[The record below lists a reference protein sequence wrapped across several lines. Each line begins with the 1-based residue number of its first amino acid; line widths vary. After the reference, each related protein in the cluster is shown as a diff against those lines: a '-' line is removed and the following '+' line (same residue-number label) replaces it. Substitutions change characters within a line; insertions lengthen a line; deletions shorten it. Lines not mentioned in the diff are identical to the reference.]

1 MFQVGDV
8 VRVRSW
14 DDMKDEFGLDA
25 DGNINCRFSF
35 TRAMRKMCGKLYH
48 VSKVEQD
55 GLGERETRVYLEE
68 RPMRT
73 DIWEYLW
80 CAGMLE
86 LVEENKNINIDN
98 ILAFV

>member
-25 DGNINCRFSF
+25 YGNINCRFCF
-35 TRAMRKMCGKLYH
+35 TRAMQKMCGKLYH

-55 GLGERETRVYLEE
+55 WLGERRAEVCLEE

-73 DIWEYLW
+73 DTVAYMW

>member
-14 DDMKDEFGLDA
+14 DDMKDEFGLDVEG
-25 DGNINCRFSF
+25 DINCRFCF
-35 TRAMRKMCGKLYH
+35 TRDMQKMCGKLYH
-48 VSKVEQD
+48 VSKVKQD
-55 GLGERETRVYLEE
+55 RWDERRTEVYLKE

-73 DIWEYLW
+73 DTLAYAW

-86 LVEENKNINIDN
+86 LAEENKNINIDN

>member
-14 DDMKDEFGLDA
+14 DDMKAEFGLMDNGTI
-25 DGNINCRFSF
+25 DCRFGF
-35 TRAMRKMCGKLYH
+35 TRAMQKMCGKLYH
-48 VSKVEQD
+48 VSKVEED
-55 GLGERETRVYLEE
+55 GLSERRTRVDLEE

-73 DIWEYLW
+73 DTVAYMW

>member
-25 DGNINCRFSF
+25 DGNINCRFCF
-35 TRAMRKMCGKLYH
+35 TSAMRKMCGKLYH
-48 VSKVEQD
+48 VSKVEQAR
-55 GLGERETRVYLEE
+55 LGERITRVYLEE
-68 RPMRT
+68 CPMRT
-73 DIWEYLW
+73 DAVEYMW
-80 CAGMLE
+80 CTGMLE
-86 LVEENKNINIDN
+86 LAEENKNINIDN

>member
-14 DDMKDEFGLDA
+14 DDMKDEFGLNA

-48 VSKVEQD
+48 VSKVEQ
-55 GLGERETRVYLEE
+55 GRLSEKTTRVDLEE

-73 DIWEYLW
+73 DTAAYMW

-86 LVEENKNINIDN
+86 LAEENKNINIDN

>member
-25 DGNINCRFSF
+25 GGNINCRFCF

-55 GLGERETRVYLEE
+55 GLGERGTRVYLEE

-73 DIWEYLW
+73 DTVEYIW
-80 CAGMLE
+80 CTDMLE
-86 LVEENKNINIDN
+86 LAEENKNINIDN

>member
-14 DDMKDEFGLDA
+14 DDMKDEFGLDVM
-25 DGNINCRFSF
+25 GNINCRFCF
-35 TRAMRKMCGKLYH
+35 TRDMQKMCGKLYH
-48 VSKVEQD
+48 VSKVKQD
-55 GLGERETRVYLEE
+55 GFGERRAQVYLEE

-73 DIWEYLW
+73 DIWEYSW

>member
-14 DDMKDEFGLDA
+14 DDMKAEFGLDY
-25 DGNINCRFSF
+25 DGNINCRFGF
-35 TRAMRKMCGKLYH
+35 TRAMQKMCGKLYH

-55 GLGERETRVYLEE
+55 RLSERRTRVDLEE

-73 DIWEYLW
+73 DTVAYVW

-86 LVEENKNINIDN
+86 IAETDKNISIDN